1 MHEDHYYDWY
11 KRKLES
17 HGNLSFFLYLI
28 FSMIIGYRGLYLKRT
43 GDQKD
48 GCAIFYDTHYLEL
61 VDENYVK
68 YQKYKGIMIPSLH

>member
-1 MHEDHYYDWY
+1 
-11 KRKLES
+11 
-17 HGNLSFFLYLI
+17 
-28 FSMIIGYRGLYLKRT
+28 MILGYRGLYLKRT

-68 YQKYKGIMIPSLH
+68 YQKYKGMNDAFFTSIPFLLLILFSSRLPES

>member
-1 MHEDHYYDWY
+1 
-11 KRKLES
+11 
-17 HGNLSFFLYLI
+17 
-28 FSMIIGYRGLYLKRT
+28 MILGYRGLYLKRT

-68 YQKYKGIMIPSLH
+68 YQKYKGIYNDVFFTSIPFLLLILFSSRLPES

>member
-1 MHEDHYYDWY
+1 
-11 KRKLES
+11 
-17 HGNLSFFLYLI
+17 
-28 FSMIIGYRGLYLKRT
+28 MILGYRGLYLKRT

-68 YQKYKGIMIPSLH
+68 YQKYKGIIMPSLC

>member
-1 MHEDHYYDWY
+1 
-11 KRKLES
+11 
-17 HGNLSFFLYLI
+17 
-28 FSMIIGYRGLYLKRT
+28 MILGYRGLYLKRT

-68 YQKYKGIMIPSLH
+68 YQKYKGMNDAFFVLIPFSLLILFSSRLPES